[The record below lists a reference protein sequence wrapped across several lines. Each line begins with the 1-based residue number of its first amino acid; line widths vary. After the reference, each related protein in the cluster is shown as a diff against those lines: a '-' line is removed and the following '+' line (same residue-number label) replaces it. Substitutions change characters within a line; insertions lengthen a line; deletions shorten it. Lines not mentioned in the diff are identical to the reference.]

1 MGFFDSLGGIGGF
14 APVIGGISSV
24 VGLIQDGQARQR
36 AQQQAQQALQ
46 QFGAA
51 NDADYQAMLGNNSR
65 TLMGAAGAGGTALTS
80 MGSNLGSA
88 NAAAGI
94 TNSSAVGGSLAL
106 GQQAT
111 DSSLAGLAAQNQYNA
126 AHLHALGQ
134 QQLAQMQLGQSNV
147 NYGNA
152 NADLQG
158 SRAGFGQF
166 LGALGQSNLLGGQQ
180 QPDGYG
186 GDYSYA
192 QGQIGSVPEGDM
204 YTKQAQSLQPVGGG
218 QGMYGPSGM
227 GANTQFNLSA
237 LGANSYR
244 PALPQING
252 TQNQGV
258 NLGGNAGGLGNGGQ
272 GQGGSNP
279 FYQPPQSKSRNWY
292 DINSPLGGR

>member
-1 MGFFDSLGGIGGF
+1 MMGFFDSLGGIGGF

-80 MGSNLGSA
+80 MGSNLGAA

-158 SRAGFGQF
+158 SRAGFGQL
-166 LGALGQSNLLGGQQ
+166 LGALGQSNLLGGSAQNG
-180 QPDGYG
+180 GYG

-192 QGQIGSVPEGDM
+192 QGQIGTVPQGDF
-204 YTKQAQSLQPVGGG
+204 GGG
-218 QGMYGPSGM
+218 DLGTGSREVGMYGPSGM